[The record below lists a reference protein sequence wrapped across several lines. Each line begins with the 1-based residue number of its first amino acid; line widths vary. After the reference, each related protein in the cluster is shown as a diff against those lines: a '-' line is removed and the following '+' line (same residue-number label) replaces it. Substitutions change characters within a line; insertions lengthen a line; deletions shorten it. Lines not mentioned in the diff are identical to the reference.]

1 MPDTRK
7 PLGIKEVEALLEK
20 SPDTKD
26 AILVGGQALNVL
38 AVHYGLASVA
48 TALSDDIDFF
58 GDAHKAIAA
67 GKAWDGKTKTATLD
81 DHTPNSAFVLINIGG
96 TPHQIDFMAQIQ
108 GVQIKELHDWAAI
121 IEADGASFRVMH
133 PVHVLQSQIENVY
146 GVLNRRSWGQR
157 MVQRVVLSVQVAD
170 SAIRE
175 RLEKGAVRD
184 ALKIAERI
192 AEIAVTPSG
201 LRAWREDEVDVL
213 SAIPEHPRWPS
224 TFTTRRLPQIRKY
237 VTQKREKLL
246 K

>member
-1 MPDTRK
+1 MPDERK
-7 PLGIKEVEALLEK
+7 PLGIKQVEALLAK
-20 SPDTKD
+20 SPETKD

-58 GDAHKAIAA
+58 GDAHKAVAA

-81 DHTPNSAFVLINIGG
+81 DHTPNSAFVVINIGG

-108 GVQIKELHDWAAI
+108 GVQVQELHDWAAV

-133 PVHVLQSQIENVY
+133 PLHVLQSQIENVY
-146 GVLNRRSWGQR
+146 GVLNRRSWGPR
-157 MVQRVVLSVQVAD
+157 MVQRVNLSIQVTE

-175 RLEKGAVRD
+175 RLEQDAIRD
-184 ALKIAERI
+184 ALKMVERI
-192 AEIAVTPSG
+192 AEIAAGSPA
-201 LRAWREDEVDVL
+201 LRGWREDNVDVL
-213 SAIPEHPRWPS
+213 LAIPEHPRWPAAFS
-224 TFTTRRLPQIRKY
+224 SRRLPQIHKHIA
-237 VTQKREKLL
+237 QKREKLF